1 MSSSL
6 LNHLHDFERI
16 LRDYKPSLE
25 ILDILQTTK
34 LVVMSGPAGSGRNT
48 LINSLLMTGKYKFL
62 ISDTTRRPRI
72 NNGVPEVSGKDYWFR
87 SEEEFLQGLKNG
99 AYIEAA
105 IIHNQQ
111 VSGISLNELR
121 LAAQTGKIAI
131 TDVNPR
137 GCDNIKSYS
146 DTAVPVFILPPSF
159 DEWMRR
165 LDGRGVMDPAE
176 KRRRLIS
183 AAEEIQ
189 LALTRSYF
197 KFITNWDLRTT
208 VEELHQHILSDDFNV
223 VEQADSHNHAND
235 LLRDLDA
242 HLR

>member
-1 MSSSL
+1 MAEPL
-6 LNHLHDFERI
+6 LHHLQDFERV

-34 LVVMSGPAGSGRNT
+34 LVVASGPAGSGRNT
-48 LINSLLMTGKYKFL
+48 LINNLMMTGKYKFL
-62 ISDTTRRPRI
+62 ISDTTRKPRI
-72 NNGVPEVSGKDYWFR
+72 NNGVPEVNGKDYWFR
-87 SEEEFLQGLKNG
+87 SEEEFLQGLKDG
-99 AYIEAA
+99 DYIEAA

-111 VSGISLNELR
+111 VSGISMRELKV
-121 LAAQTGKIAI
+121 AAETGKVAI

-146 DTAVPVFILPPSF
+146 DTTVAVFILPPSF

-165 LDGRGVMDPAE
+165 LDGRGVMAPDE
-176 KRRRLIS
+176 KRRRLES
-183 AAEEIQ
+183 ALHEIQ

-208 VEELHQHILSDDFNV
+208 VDELHKHIMSGEFEA
-223 VEQADSHNHAND
+223 VEQTEAHDHAKQ
-235 LLRDLDA
+235 LMRDLEV
-242 HLR
+242 HLK